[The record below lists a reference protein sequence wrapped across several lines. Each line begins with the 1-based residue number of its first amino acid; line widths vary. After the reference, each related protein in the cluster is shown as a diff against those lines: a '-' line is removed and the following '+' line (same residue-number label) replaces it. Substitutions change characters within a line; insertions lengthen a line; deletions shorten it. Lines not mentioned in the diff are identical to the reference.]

1 MYNVAESEVVA
12 FKNFDTPDIY
22 YEFYPQVYTGKR
34 GKCLFHS
41 VKNMSL
47 TLSSKLQYLLC
58 TKDKTGQITQL
69 SPSKI
74 NDSLF
79 CITPI
84 FARPQLIYDCF
95 IINRWL
101 SATLS

>member
-1 MYNVAESEVVA
+1 MMKLRMYNVAESEVVA

-58 TKDKTGQITQL
+58 TKDKQVKLHSYPHLKLMI
-69 SPSKI
+69 
-74 NDSLF
+74 LF
-79 CITPI
+79 
-84 FARPQLIYDCF
+84 
-95 IINRWL
+95 
-101 SATLS
+101 SAYTHFCQTTAHL